1 MWNALLD
8 KVMETGSTET
18 FQRELHCHL
27 KRKTV
32 QDYGDQAGNE
42 QNLNLVPCRNC
53 GRKFEQANLERHE
66 PICSKVT
73 NKKKKVFNS
82 YKQRVAGTEVSSVRG
97 LSAAKMPQ
105 PVSHWKQQH
114 EDFINTIRSAR
125 LATDAVKKGLPL
137 PPPPPAS
144 INPDYIE
151 CPYCNRRF
159 NETAAERHISF
170 CKTNVNRKVVAR
182 HDPTPSSFHP
192 QAPPPPAQVQLAS
205 KQPTRPMRAPA
216 IPSTSY
222 QAPRGPPVQ
231 PVPPIRTAQAV
242 HSRPVTLPAPSAVG
256 SPSRGKLSSA
266 AQAVMGVRAD
276 YNDPSTSRPS
286 ANMRGPPEA
295 RGPPTTQQ

>member
-1 MWNALLD
+1 MPDNQWRGGEA
-8 KVMETGSTET
+8 ES
-18 FQRELHCHL
+18 
-27 KRKTV
+27 
-32 QDYGDQAGNE
+32 
-42 QNLNLVPCRNC
+42 PCDEPSVTDV
-53 GRKFEQANLERHE
+53 GPEIGIGHE
-66 PICSKVT
+66 PICSKVS

-82 YKQRVAGTEVSSVRG
+82 YKQRVAGTDVSSVRG
-97 LSAAKMPQ
+97 PSAAKMPQ

-192 QAPPPPAQVQLAS
+192 RAPPPPAQVQLAS
-205 KQPTRPMRAPA
+205 KQPTSPVRTPA
-216 IPSTSY
+216 VPSTSY

-242 HSRPVTLPAPSAVG
+242 HSRPTTLSSPSAAG

-266 AQAVMGVRAD
+266 AQAVMGVRAGKGYLD
-276 YNDPSTSRPS
+276 EGFCSCGVVKVGNTMETEM
-286 ANMRGPPEA
+286 ACLVTE
-295 RGPPTTQQ
+295 